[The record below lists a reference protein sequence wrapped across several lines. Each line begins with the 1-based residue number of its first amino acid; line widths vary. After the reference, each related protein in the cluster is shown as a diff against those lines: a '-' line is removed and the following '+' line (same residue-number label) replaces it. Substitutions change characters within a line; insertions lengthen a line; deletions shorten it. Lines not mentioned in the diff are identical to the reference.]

1 MEFKVGDYVT
11 RNSYNNDI
19 VFIIVDIKNGEAIL
33 KGFDLRLIATSPIS
47 DLTLCTE
54 EERKDEF
61 LEELTKEIDIDKL
74 ERGTE
79 QDDFFYLPP
88 KILHLDGDSDY
99 LNKCLDFYKRNR
111 IMAFGKTMKENELDK
126 NINKLLC
133 EVKPDILIITGHDA
147 YLKKNNDLSDLSNYK
162 NSENFIRA
170 VKEARKYE
178 KSHEKLLIIAGACQS
193 NYEELIK
200 AGADFA
206 SSPKRVNIHALD
218 PAIIATTISLTEK
231 NKEIDLLEL
240 LKKTKYGKD
249 GMGGLI
255 VNGLMY
261 VGYPR

>member
-1 MEFKVGDYVT
+1 MTFKVGDYVT

-19 VFIIVDIKNGEAIL
+19 IFIIEDINDKEAIL
-33 KGFDLRLIATSPIS
+33 KGFDLRLVATSPLS
-47 DLTLCTE
+47 DLALCSE
-54 EERKDEF
+54 EERKDDF
-61 LEELTKEIDIDKL
+61 LEKLNDSIEFDKL
-74 ERGTE
+74 ERGGE
-79 QDDFFYLPP
+79 QVDFFYLPP
-88 KILHLDGDSDY
+88 KILHLDGDNDY
-99 LNKCLDFYKRNR
+99 LEKCLEFYKKNR
-111 IMAFGKTMKENELDK
+111 IMAFGKTINEKDLEK
-126 NINKLLC
+126 SVVSLLQ
-133 EVKPDILIITGHDA
+133 EVKPDILIITGHDS
-147 YLKKNNDLSDLSNYK
+147 YNKKSNDIHDLKNYK
-162 NSENFIRA
+162 NSLNFIKA

-218 PAIIATTISLTEK
+218 PAIIATTVSLTEK
-231 NKEIDLLEL
+231 NKEIDLIDL